1 MNEKIQIPAIGSEA
15 LPYFVLT
22 TSHKTAPVEIREC
35 LAIPASDLPGF
46 LGALK
51 VSGIA
56 NEVVVLS
63 TCNRTEIYAVSDEDP
78 AVIQEDLGRFLV
90 QHRNFAGPIRAFSR
104 GFSGRAEVV
113 HGFRVI
119 SSLDSLVLGE
129 TGIVQ
134 QFSEAYAA
142 ARQAGTTGRW
152 LNRYFQTA
160 QAVNKAVR
168 SGTSIQE
175 GNASVAGLA
184 AQSAAHGLGTLLNA
198 KVLVV
203 GAGETAET
211 AARALKRHGARQFVV
226 TNRSAHRA
234 EALAGIV
241 GGTTVPFE
249 SWPSELGTADVVIVA
264 TAAPGWLLTH
274 PVLRE
279 VRGGSTRTQIVLD
292 LSVPRNVEPY
302 CASLA
307 GVTVLDVDSLNIAVT
322 QAALLR
328 EGQRPLAESIIAD
341 KTAEFLEHLER
352 ARRYLDPLKRSSEP
366 GTDPAGDSNNEHRP
380 GSQPA

>member
-1 MNEKIQIPAIGSEA
+1 MNDSFDIPALGSDE

-22 TSHKTAPVEIREC
+22 VSHKTAPVDVRER
-35 LAIPASDLPGF
+35 LAIPVSDRPGF
-46 LGALK
+46 LEAFKG
-51 VSGIA
+51 SGVA
-56 NEVVVLS
+56 SEVVVVS
-63 TCNRTEIYAVSDEDP
+63 TCNRTEIYAAGHVDP
-78 AVIQEDLGRFLV
+78 ARIQADLGGFLAH
-90 QHRNFAGPIRAFSR
+90 HRNFDGPIRAFSR
-104 GFSGRAEVV
+104 VFSGQASVV

-119 SSLDSLVLGE
+119 SSLESAVLGE

-134 QFSEAYAA
+134 QFSEAYTA

-168 SGTSIQE
+168 SGTTIQV

-184 AQSAAHGLGTLLNA
+184 AQSAAHGLGTLQNA
-198 KVLVV
+198 KVVVV

-226 TNRSAHRA
+226 TNRTAHRA
-234 EALAGIV
+234 ETLAKIL
-241 GGTTVPFE
+241 GGSTVPFE
-249 SWPSELGTADVVIVA
+249 SWSRELGSADVVIVA

-279 VRGGSTRTQIVLD
+279 ARSGSTRTQIVLD

-307 GVTVLDVDSLNIAVT
+307 GVTILDVDNLQTAVS

-328 EGQRPLAESIIAD
+328 ESQRPLAETIIAE
-341 KTAEFLEHLER
+341 KTAEFLEHLDR
-352 ARRYLDPLKRSSEP
+352 SKRYLGETSIRS
-366 GTDPAGDSNNEHRP
+366 GVYRP
-380 GSQPA
+380 GEE